1 MLKTTL
7 ALVILFMAAGAANAA
22 ASDIPSQFR
31 GKWGSPSACK
41 TIAGGG
47 ESDGITEVNVR
58 AINQY
63 ETGCNL
69 VSGHLAGANVYAGS
83 FECSVEGNT
92 SSSPINLK
100 LVNGKLGVNGNKP
113 LTRCAA

>member
-1 MLKTTL
+1 MRASGSLRHVLGSFACIIAGSSPGRSTYP
-7 ALVILFMAAGAANAA
+7 AVRIRAAT
-22 ASDIPSQFR
+22 S
-31 GKWGSPSACK
+31 